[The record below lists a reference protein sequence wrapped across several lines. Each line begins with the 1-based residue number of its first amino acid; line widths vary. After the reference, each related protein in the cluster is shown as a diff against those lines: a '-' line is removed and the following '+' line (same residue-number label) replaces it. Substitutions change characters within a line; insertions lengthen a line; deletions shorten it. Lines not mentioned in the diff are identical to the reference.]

1 MLRRRTG
8 HRAVQVV
15 INRFCGTGNGS
26 CPDPARRGVPCR
38 PGCDQPVLRN
48 RQRLLPR
55 PRPPR
60 GAVPSWEDGGVT
72 GTLVLAGTPIGEIAD
87 APPRLAAELAAA
99 DVIAAEDTRR
109 LRRLTQ
115 ALDVQPAGRIVSYFE
130 GNEAARTPEL
140 ADALAG
146 GARVLLVT
154 DAGMP
159 SVSDPG
165 YRLVAAA
172 VERGVK
178 VTAVPGP
185 SAVLTA
191 LAVSGLPVD
200 RFCFEGFPPRKTGE
214 RLSRLREVADERR
227 TLVYFEAPH
236 RLDDTLAAMAEVFGA
251 DRRAAVCRELTKT
264 YEEVRRGPLGELA
277 EWAAEGVRGEITIVV
292 EGAPESGPEELGPEE
307 LVRRVRVREEAG
319 ERRKEAIAAV
329 AADAGVPKRQVFD
342 AVVAAKN
349 AARP

>member
-1 MLRRRTG
+1 M
-8 HRAVQVV
+8 
-15 INRFCGTGNGS
+15 
-26 CPDPARRGVPCR
+26 
-38 PGCDQPVLRN
+38 
-48 RQRLLPR
+48 
-55 PRPPR
+55 
-60 GAVPSWEDGGVT
+60 T
-72 GTLVLAGTPIGEIAD
+72 GTLVLAGTPIGDTAD
-87 APPRLAAELAAA
+87 APPRLAAELVAA

-115 ALDVQPAGRIVSYFE
+115 ALEVRPAGRVVSYFE
-130 GNEAARTPEL
+130 GNESARTPEL
-140 ADALAG
+140 VESLAG

-172 VERGVK
+172 VERGIT

-200 RFCFEGFPPRKTGE
+200 RFCFEGFPPRKAGE
-214 RLSRLREVADERR
+214 RLTRLREVADERR
-227 TLVYFEAPH
+227 TLVWFEAPH
-236 RLDDTLAAMAEVFGA
+236 RLDDTLAAMAEVFGP

-264 YEEVRRGPLGELA
+264 YEEVRRGPLAELA
-277 EWAAEGVRGEITIVV
+277 AWAAEGVRGEITIVV
-292 EGAPESGPEELGPEE
+292 EGAPAPGPDEAGPAELA
-307 LVRRVRVREEAG
+307 RRVAVREEAG

-329 AADAGVPKRQVFD
+329 AQEAGVPKRQVFD

-349 AARP
+349 AAGSTPREGKAP

>member
-1 MLRRRTG
+1 M
-8 HRAVQVV
+8 ADV
-15 INRFCGTGNGS
+15 NGTPVDHGT
-26 CPDPARRGVPCR
+26 PA
-38 PGCDQPVLRN
+38 
-48 RQRLLPR
+48 
-55 PRPPR
+55 
-60 GAVPSWEDGGVT
+60 
-72 GTLVLAGTPIGEIAD
+72 GTLVLAGTPIGDLTD
-87 APPRLAAELAAA
+87 APPRLAAELENA
-99 DVIAAEDTRR
+99 DVVAAEDTRR

-115 ALDVQPAGRIVSYFE
+115 ALGVQTRGRVVSYFE
-130 GNEAARTPEL
+130 GNETARTPEL
-140 ADALAG
+140 VEALLG

-172 VERGVK
+172 VEREIK

-191 LAVSGLPVD
+191 LALSGLPVD
-200 RFCFEGFPPRKTGE
+200 RFCFEGFLPRKAGE
-214 RLSRLREVADERR
+214 RLTRLRESEGERR
-227 TLVYFEAPH
+227 TLVFFEAPH

-264 YEEVRRGPLGELA
+264 YEEIKRGGLGELA
-277 EWAAEGVRGEITIVV
+277 VWAAEGVRGEITIVV
-292 EGAPESGPEELGPEE
+292 EGAPEKSGEDLDPAE
-307 LVRRVRVREEAG
+307 LVRRVQVREEAG

-329 AADAGVPKRQVFD
+329 ATESGLPKRAVFD

-349 AARP
+349 AARAQPPNGKASE

>member
-1 MLRRRTG
+1 MALPGADTFPFREDRPGGPAGRTG
-8 HRAVQVV
+8 RE
-15 INRFCGTGNGS
+15 
-26 CPDPARRGVPCR
+26 D
-38 PGCDQPVLRN
+38 
-48 RQRLLPR
+48 
-55 PRPPR
+55 
-60 GAVPSWEDGGVT
+60 WEDGDVT
-72 GTLVLAGTPIGEIAD
+72 GTLVLAGTPIGDVQD
-87 APPRLAAELAAA
+87 APPRLAAELAGA
-99 DVIAAEDTRR
+99 DVVAAEDTRR

-115 ALDVQPAGRIVSYFE
+115 ALGVAPAGRVVSYFE
-130 GNEAARTPEL
+130 GNESARTPEL
-140 ADALAG
+140 VEELAG

-172 VERGVK
+172 VERGVR

-191 LAVSGLPVD
+191 LALSGLPVD
-200 RFCFEGFPPRKTGE
+200 RFCFEGFLPRKAGE
-214 RLSRLREVADERR
+214 RLTRLREVAGERR

-264 YEEVRRGPLGELA
+264 YEEVRRGGLGELA
-277 EWAAEGVRGEITIVV
+277 AWAGEGVRGEITVVV
-292 EGAPESGPEELGPEE
+292 EGAPDQGPEEVGAEE

-329 AADAGVPKRQVFD
+329 AAQVGVPKREVFD

-349 AARP
+349 AGKDAAKNAGT